1 MILEGRR
8 LMVVEGLPAPK
19 SNANFFYYGNG
30 MVKRDLELGRCV
42 SGIHEEKTP
51 LTLNLFTKGLND
63 CTGTN

>member
-1 MILEGRR
+1 
-8 LMVVEGLPAPK
+8 
-19 SNANFFYYGNG
+19 

-51 LTLNLFTKGLND
+51 LTPNLFTKGLND